1 MKKFLFLLIASIS
14 MCLASCQDVKAQS
27 VKYDHF
33 RIQNKSLA
41 VGKATSLA
49 APSNV
54 WVQIADTGS
63 AKASVLLM
71 GTDTSKVTGTKVAGM
86 MIYSRADSTL
96 RIYNGRRW
104 KKVTVTD

>member
-1 MKKFLFLLIASIS
+1 MKKLLMLLALSFSI
-14 MCLASCQDVKAQS
+14 CLASCQDVKAQS

-41 VGKATSLA
+41 VGKSTSLA

-71 GTDTSKVTGTKVAGM
+71 GTDTSKITGTKVAGM
-86 MIYSRADSTL
+86 MIYDRAAATL
-96 RIYNGRRW
+96 RIYNGTRW